1 MCVCVLW
8 EWLLWNRPPPKMGW
22 WEIFLRG
29 YELKHRSFQRISPQ
43 GGLRAGDFFFLY
55 STTNGGKEDG
65 VSLGKGER
73 EGKGRHDLQHVKFS
87 FLPFLLAE
95 GLAINYTSS
104 ANPSIWY
111 KGGRKRKKKE
121 EMIWE
126 INHGRDVRDLGLN
139 QGYRTV
145 LSWTKLRR

>member
-1 MCVCVLW
+1 V
-8 EWLLWNRPPPKMGW
+8 
-22 WEIFLRG
+22 
-29 YELKHRSFQRISPQ
+29 KHRSFQHISPQ

-73 EGKGRHDLQHVKFS
+73 EGVRTTRSTTREIFFS

-111 KGGRKRKKKE
+111 KGGRKRKKKRRDDVGNKP
-121 EMIWE
+121 WE
-126 INHGRDVRDLGLN
+126 GRP
-139 QGYRTV
+139 
-145 LSWTKLRR
+145 